1 VDYIEAVQAR
11 LERGAEAYGERS
23 QERPIAELLS
33 EIAEEL
39 ADVGGWAA
47 ITQRALAQRPASVEA
62 QRRVLRV
69 LALATKIAAALWEDL
84 QALRAEVE
92 NG

>member
-1 VDYIEAVQAR
+1 VDYIEAVQER

-23 QERPIAELLS
+23 CERPIAELLS

-47 ITQRALAQRPASVEA
+47 ITQRALAQRPASVEV